1 MRIVLEKAISSIWD
15 LPKQI
20 RRLSRKYRSVSR
32 LEENRKNP
40 GMMKIKYTDLVSSVC
55 HVATTD

>member
-1 MRIVLEKAISSIWD
+1 MKKIISSIWD

-40 GMMKIKYTDLVSSVC
+40 GMMAIKYIDSVSSVC
-55 HVATTD
+55 YVATTD